1 MELATKRNKSVTKTD
16 LLALV
21 KGQYSGDPAVL
32 LDRVAQYLLQGV
44 SDGLRT
50 SLAKSGRELF
60 ASDAAREAVAA
71 SLGKMLLDDGANR
84 PVSEAKTLPVSRLS
98 PEEVLKRF
106 GMSKSTLYRGDHTK
120 FYSVVPLG
128 MQNGRAYPAWQ
139 FVGNVPSLLPKVLET
154 LNRKSRI
161 QVNTFFVSE
170 QDALNEL
177 SPAEVLAGLP
187 FEDRA
192 ALAPEQ
198 SRMLSLPEKVRLDK
212 VIALAALE
220 VADPD

>member
-1 MELATKRNKSVTKTD
+1 MELATKRNKGVTKTD

-32 LDRVAQYLLQGV
+32 LDRVAQDLLKDV

-50 SLAKSGRELF
+50 SLAKSDKELF
-60 ASDAAREAVAA
+60 ASEAAREAVAA
-71 SLGKMLLDDGANR
+71 SLAEMLLGDGAVG
-84 PVSEAKTLPVSRLS
+84 PQETKSLPVSRWS
-98 PEEVLKRF
+98 PEEVLKRT

-120 FYSVVPLG
+120 FYSVIPPA

-139 FVGNVPSLLPKVLET
+139 FVGDVPSQLPRVLEV

-161 QVNTFFVSE
+161 QVNSFFVSE
-170 QDALNEL
+170 RDALNEL

-187 FEDRA
+187 FEDRGA
-192 ALAPEQ
+192 IAPEQ
-198 SRMLSLPEKVRLDK
+198 SRMLSLPEKARQDK

>member
-139 FVGNVPSLLPKVLET
+139 FVGDVPSLLPKVLET

-177 SPAEVLAGLP
+177 SPAEVLAGLQ

-198 SRMLSLPEKVRLDK
+198 SRMLSLPETVRLDK

>member
-1 MELATKRNKSVTKTD
+1 MELATKRNKSATKTD

-21 KGQYSGDPAVL
+21 KGQYTGDPAML
-32 LDRVAQYLLQGV
+32 LDRVAQDLLQRA
-44 SDGLRT
+44 SDELR
-50 SLAKSGRELF
+50 KSRAESDRKLF
-60 ASDAAREAVAA
+60 ATEAARDAVAA
-71 SLGKMLLDDGANR
+71 SLAKMLLDDGTTGLQ
-84 PVSEAKTLPVSRLS
+84 SEVKKLPVSKWS
-98 PEEVLKRF
+98 PEEVLKRT

-120 FYSVVPLG
+120 FYSVIPHG
-128 MQNGRAYPAWQ
+128 MQNGRAYPSWQ
-139 FVGNVPSLLPKVLET
+139 FVGDVPSYLPRVLEV

-170 QDALNEL
+170 QDSLNDL

>member
-1 MELATKRNKSVTKTD
+1 VSRMSAAGELIW
-16 LLALV
+16 
-21 KGQYSGDPAVL
+21 GE
-32 LDRVAQYLLQGV
+32 
-44 SDGLRT
+44 

-71 SLGKMLLDDGANR
+71 SLGKMLLDDGTNR

-98 PEEVLKRF
+98 PEVLKRF
-106 GMSKSTLYRGDHTK
+106 GMSKSSLYRGDHTK
-120 FYSVVPLG
+120 FYSVIPLG
-128 MQNGRAYPAWQ
+128 MQNGRAYQSWQ
-139 FVGNVPSLLPKVLET
+139 FVGDVPSLLPKALEI
-154 LNRKSRI
+154 LSRKSRL

-198 SRMLSLPEKVRLDK
+198 SRITILRVHARIHRTSLIFDVSDEVALNALRSLPCVPG
-212 VIALAALE
+212 
-220 VADPD
+220 PDIHAGKCHSL

>member
-1 MELATKRNKSVTKTD
+1 MELATKRNKGLTKTD

-32 LDRVAQYLLQGV
+32 LDRVAQDLLKGV

-50 SLAKSGRELF
+50 SLAKSDKELF
-60 ASDAAREAVAA
+60 ASEATREAVAA
-71 SLGKMLLDDGANR
+71 SLAEMLLGDGAAG
-84 PVSEAKTLPVSRLS
+84 PQETKSLPVSRWS
-98 PEEVLKRF
+98 PEEVLKRT

-120 FYSVVPLG
+120 FYSVIPPA

-139 FVGNVPSLLPKVLET
+139 FVGDVPSQLPRVLEV

-161 QVNTFFVSE
+161 QVNSFFVSE
-170 QDALNEL
+170 RDALNEL

-187 FEDRA
+187 FEDRGA
-192 ALAPEQ
+192 IAPEQ
-198 SRMLSLPEKVRLDK
+198 SRMLSLPEKARQDK